1 MTHQTHSP
9 EFTNARILI
18 TFSQFSDSQE
28 FTNSLIYSPIH
39 LPINSIQWL
48 KFIHSLPGPF
58 THFVTHVRTRATH
71 HSILFTHFS
80 DSLIFRLT
88 LPSDS
93 LTVWLTSEFTQFER
107 LTHSTSDSH
116 DSPLHPK
123 RWLTAIITH
132 LLTHT
137 LKYPTSTSH
146 LSHDSRLTHLFIQNS
161 DSLQFSLTYWLNLS
175 DSPTYLPTPDS
186 PFHPKQWLTSLTHL
200 LTHTRTYSLNDSF
213 THLPNHDSPTHPKTV
228 TQDKS
233 LTHQLTHSPSD
244 SLTHLTTRLFIQ
256 NSDSQQLS
264 LTHLP
269 THARKPP
276 WLIMTPCCGLEGR
289 MAVISQSN
297 YTCRR

>member
-18 TFSQFSDSQE
+18 TFSQDSDSQE

-88 LPSDS
+88 LPYDS
-93 LTVWLTSEFTQFER
+93 LTFWLTSELTHFER

-116 DSPLHPK
+116 DS
-123 RWLTAIITH
+123 LTSSSKTVTNSNYH
-132 LLTHT
+132 S
-137 LKYPTSTSH
+137 PTDSH
-146 LSHDSRLTHLFIQNS
+146 SKIPNFNESFISRLTHLFIQNS
-161 DSLQFSLTYWLNLS
+161 DSGQFSLTYWLNLS
-175 DSPTYLPTPDS
+175 DSLTYLTTHDS

-269 THARKPP
+269 THTRKPP

-289 MAVISQSN
+289 MAVITQSN